1 MAAPNL
7 LSPTTINGKTVTV
20 DLSTTSA
27 TSILSNAAS
36 SGKVLKVNSLYVAN
50 VDGTNNAE
58 ITINYYSAAALG
70 GTATQIA
77 STVVVPADST
87 LVVIDKDAYIYLE
100 ENTSLGATA
109 GTASD
114 LKVVCSYED
123 ISYESPCPEV
133 TAGS

>member
-7 LSPTTINGKTVTV
+7 LSPTTITGKSVTV
-20 DLSTTSA
+20 DLSSTSA

-36 SGKVLKVNSLYVAN
+36 SGKVLKINSLYVAN
-50 VDGTNNAE
+50 VDGTSAAE

-70 GTATQIA
+70 GTATQIC
-77 STVVVPADST
+77 STVAVPADAT
-87 LVVIDKDAYIYLE
+87 LVVVDKDAYIYLE

-109 GTASD
+109 GTAND

-123 ISYESPCPEV
+123 IS
-133 TAGS
+133 